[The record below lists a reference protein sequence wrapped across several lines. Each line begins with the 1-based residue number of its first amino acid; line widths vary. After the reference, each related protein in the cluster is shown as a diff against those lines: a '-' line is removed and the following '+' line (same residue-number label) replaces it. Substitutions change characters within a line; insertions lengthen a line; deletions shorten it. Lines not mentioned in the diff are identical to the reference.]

1 MQPAGT
7 ALNILVDGLTFGMV
21 LFIISIG
28 LSVAMGLMRFVNLAH
43 GSFAMVAGY
52 LASWLVQV
60 KGIPYG
66 FAIVLAVAAT
76 VALGWP
82 IERFLLRRLYA
93 VADPLVPVLLT
104 IGLAFVLT
112 GLVNAGF
119 GPTLKSIPL
128 PAVLT
133 GSFELGF
140 KTLAVHRAAV
150 LIAGFGVAA
159 LLWWLIDRSDFGIF
173 LRAAV
178 DHPQMASSLG
188 IKPQRIY
195 ALTFALAVGLAAF
208 GGVVGAQI
216 LPIEPTYGFRYM
228 VTFLVVVSVGG
239 AGSIGGALAA
249 SIVLG
254 IINTA
259 GNYFF
264 PDFGDFFFYLAVT
277 VMALAFP
284 DGLARRAR
292 L

>member
-1 MQPAGT
+1 MQPAET
-7 ALNILVDGLTFGMV
+7 ALNIVVDGLTFGMV

-28 LSVAMGLMRFVNLAH
+28 LSVAMGLMRCVNLAH

-60 KGIPYG
+60 NGIHYG
-66 FAIVLAVAAT
+66 FALVLAVAAT

-93 VADPLVPVLLT
+93 VRDPLAPVLLT
-104 IGLAFVLT
+104 IGVAFVLT
-112 GLVNAGF
+112 GLVNAVF
-119 GPTLKSIPL
+119 GPTLKTIPL
-128 PAVLT
+128 PAGLT
-133 GSFELGF
+133 GSIELGF
-140 KTLAVHRAAV
+140 KTLAIHRAVV
-150 LIAGFGVAA
+150 LIAGFFVAGV
-159 LLWWLIDRSDFGIF
+159 LWWLIEQSDFGIV

-178 DHPQMASSLG
+178 DNPRMAAALG
-188 IKPQRIY
+188 IKPERIY

-208 GGVVGAQI
+208 GGIAGAQI

-249 SIVLG
+249 SIALG

-264 PDFGDFFFYLAVT
+264 PDFGDFFFYLAVI
-277 VMALAFP
+277 VIALAFP
-284 DGLARRAR
+284 SGLARRAR